1 MALLEAI
8 PLSLGIALEGDCFD
22 IIIPRHTRILC
33 ETTKQFFTVV
43 NDQFS
48 TSFEA
53 NFLLYCYRKMHC
65 FIYKF
70 KIYEGERKI
79 ATKNNFLGNLFFD
92 GLTPG
97 AAGDVKVLLTLS
109 IDRNGVSN
117 RFI

>member
-1 MALLEAI
+1 MI
-8 PLSLGIALEGDCFD
+8 SFPLRL
-22 IIIPRHTRILC
+22 RQT
-33 ETTKQFFTVV
+33 
-43 NDQFS
+43 
-48 TSFEA
+48 
-53 NFLLYCYRKMHC
+53 FLLDYYRKIHC
-65 FIYKF
+65 TF

>member
-22 IIIPRHTRILC
+22 IIIPRHTRIPC

-53 NFLLYCYRKMHC
+53 NFLLCYYRKYIVSFTYLRSMRAKGRLQLRTTFLEISFLMGLRLAQLAMSKC
-65 FIYKF
+65 F
-70 KIYEGERKI
+70 
-79 ATKNNFLGNLFFD
+79 
-92 GLTPG
+92 
-97 AAGDVKVLLTLS
+97 
-109 IDRNGVSN
+109 
-117 RFI
+117 